1 MSTLSNVKIYCI
13 YPHWYLQT
21 HLKLFINVFKL
32 HPYICNVKYL
42 FLILPLFIWSCK
54 EQVTQDEPTNT
65 VQEPAT
71 KGKQSLTTYADRM
84 VRAKLGIQANDKFE
98 LKIYR
103 AQLDADGIED
113 AIITVNRLDF
123 AMKEAMAS
131 PNAAKRAELGFMGN
145 FNYFFF
151 FDGKIDMLSPPLAI
165 PSSPLLPLSVSFE
178 NISSPNYKDILI
190 DFRIR
195 NASYKDFYTVSN
207 HTPRRIF
214 QFKNFDGL
222 GTNLTEA
229 YHFEYGAGSY
239 GIQKNIF
246 VMEGKLEALPS
257 GADKNTYVPK
267 IKPIEK
273 IKYTFFY
280 LESEAKYATKD
291 TQ

>member
-1 MSTLSNVKIYCI
+1 M
-13 YPHWYLQT
+13 
-21 HLKLFINVFKL
+21 
-32 HPYICNVKYL
+32 KYL
-42 FLILPLFIWSCK
+42 YLLLPLLIWSCQE
-54 EQVTQDEPTNT
+54 EQIQEPTTET
-65 VQEPAT
+65 VQGPPT
-71 KGKQSLTTYADRM
+71 KGKQNLTNYADRM
-84 VRAKLGIQANDKFE
+84 VRAKLGIQANEKFD

-113 AIITVNRLDF
+113 AVITVNRLDF

-131 PNAAKRAELGFMGN
+131 ANPAKRAELGFMGN

-151 FDGKIDMLSPPLAI
+151 FDGKLDMLSPPIAI
-165 PSSPLLPLSVSFE
+165 PSSPLLPLQVSFE
-178 NISSPNYKDILI
+178 NISSTNYKDILI

-222 GTNLTEA
+222 GTTITEA

-239 GIQKNIF
+239 GPQKNIF
-246 VMEGKLEALPS
+246 VMEAKLETLPN
-257 GADKNTYVPK
+257 GADKNTFVPQL
-267 IKPIEK
+267 KPLEK

-291 TQ
+291 AQ

>member
-1 MSTLSNVKIYCI
+1 
-13 YPHWYLQT
+13 
-21 HLKLFINVFKL
+21 
-32 HPYICNVKYL
+32 VKYL
-42 FLILPLFIWSCK
+42 YLLLPLLIWSCQE
-54 EQVTQDEPTNT
+54 EQTQEPTTET
-65 VQEPAT
+65 VQGPPT
-71 KGKQSLTTYADRM
+71 KGKQSLTNYADRM
-84 VRAKLGIQANDKFE
+84 VRAKLGIQANEKFE

-113 AIITVNRLDF
+113 AVITVNRLDF
-123 AMKEAMAS
+123 AMKEATAS
-131 PNAAKRAELGFMGN
+131 ANPAKRAELGFMGN

-151 FDGKIDMLSPPLAI
+151 FDGKLDMLSPPIAI
-165 PSSPLLPLSVSFE
+165 PSSPLLPLQVSFE
-178 NISSPNYKDILI
+178 NISSTNYKDILI

-222 GTNLTEA
+222 GTTITEA

-239 GIQKNIF
+239 GPQKNIF
-246 VMEGKLEALPS
+246 VMEAKLEALPN
-257 GADKNTYVPK
+257 GADKNTFMPQL
-267 IKPIEK
+267 KPLEK

-291 TQ
+291 AQ

>member
-1 MSTLSNVKIYCI
+1 M
-13 YPHWYLQT
+13 
-21 HLKLFINVFKL
+21 
-32 HPYICNVKYL
+32 KYL
-42 FLILPLFIWSCK
+42 YLLLPLLIWSCQE
-54 EQVTQDEPTNT
+54 EQTQEPTTET
-65 VQEPAT
+65 VQGPPT
-71 KGKQSLTTYADRM
+71 KGKQSLTNYADRM
-84 VRAKLGIQANDKFE
+84 VRAKLGIQANEKFD

-113 AIITVNRLDF
+113 AVITVNRLDF

-131 PNAAKRAELGFMGN
+131 SNPAKRAELGFMGN

-151 FDGKIDMLSPPLAI
+151 FDGKLDMLSPPIAI
-165 PSSPLLPLSVSFE
+165 PSSPLLPLQVSFE
-178 NISSPNYKDILI
+178 NISSSNYKDILI

-222 GTNLTEA
+222 GTTITEA

-239 GIQKNIF
+239 GPQKNIF
-246 VMEGKLEALPS
+246 VMEAKLEALPN
-257 GADKNTYVPK
+257 GADKNTFVPQL
-267 IKPIEK
+267 KPLEK

-291 TQ
+291 AQ

>member
-1 MSTLSNVKIYCI
+1 M
-13 YPHWYLQT
+13 
-21 HLKLFINVFKL
+21 
-32 HPYICNVKYL
+32 KYL
-42 FLILPLFIWSCK
+42 YLLLPLLIWSCQE
-54 EQVTQDEPTNT
+54 EQTQEPTTET
-65 VQEPAT
+65 VQGPPT
-71 KGKQSLTTYADRM
+71 KGKQSLTNYADRM
-84 VRAKLGIQANDKFE
+84 VRAKLGIQANEKFE

-113 AIITVNRLDF
+113 AVITVNRLDF
-123 AMKEAMAS
+123 AMKEATAS
-131 PNAAKRAELGFMGN
+131 ANPAKRAELGFMGN

-151 FDGKIDMLSPPLAI
+151 FDGKLDMLSPPIAI
-165 PSSPLLPLSVSFE
+165 PSSPLLPLQVSFE
-178 NISSPNYKDILI
+178 NISSTNYKDILI

-222 GTNLTEA
+222 GTTITEA

-239 GIQKNIF
+239 GPQKNIF
-246 VMEGKLEALPS
+246 VMEAKLEALPN
-257 GADKNTYVPK
+257 GADKNTFMPQL
-267 IKPIEK
+267 KPLEK

-291 TQ
+291 AQ

>member
-1 MSTLSNVKIYCI
+1 L
-13 YPHWYLQT
+13 
-21 HLKLFINVFKL
+21 
-32 HPYICNVKYL
+32 
-42 FLILPLFIWSCK
+42 IWSCQE
-54 EQVTQDEPTNT
+54 EQTQEPTTET
-65 VQEPAT
+65 VQGPPT
-71 KGKQSLTTYADRM
+71 KGKQSLTNYADRM
-84 VRAKLGIQANDKFE
+84 VRAKLGIQANEKFD

-113 AIITVNRLDF
+113 AVITVNRLDF

-131 PNAAKRAELGFMGN
+131 SNPAKRAELGFMGN

-151 FDGKIDMLSPPLAI
+151 FDGKLDMLSPPIAI
-165 PSSPLLPLSVSFE
+165 PSSPLLPLQVSFE
-178 NISSPNYKDILI
+178 NISSSNYKDILI

-222 GTNLTEA
+222 GTTITEA

-239 GIQKNIF
+239 GPQKNIF
-246 VMEGKLEALPS
+246 VMEAKLEALPN
-257 GADKNTYVPK
+257 GADKNTFVPQL
-267 IKPIEK
+267 KPLEK

-291 TQ
+291 AQ

>member
-1 MSTLSNVKIYCI
+1 ML
-13 YPHWYLQT
+13 L
-21 HLKLFINVFKL
+21 INVFKV

-42 FLILPLFIWSCK
+42 FLFLPLFIWSCK
-54 EQVTQDEPTNT
+54 EQVANDEQSHTE
-65 VQEPAT
+65 QQLAT
-71 KGKQSLTTYADRM
+71 KGKQALATYADRM
-84 VRAKLGIQANDKFE
+84 VRAKLGIQANEKFE

-151 FDGKIDMLSPPLAI
+151 FDGKLDMLSPPLAI

-246 VMEGKLEALPS
+246 VMEGKLGALPA
-257 GADKNTYVPK
+257 GADKNTFIPQ

-291 TQ
+291 SQ

>member
-1 MSTLSNVKIYCI
+1 L
-13 YPHWYLQT
+13 
-21 HLKLFINVFKL
+21 
-32 HPYICNVKYL
+32 
-42 FLILPLFIWSCK
+42 IWSC
-54 EQVTQDEPTNT
+54 QQEPTQEPTTET
-65 VQEPAT
+65 VQGPPT
-71 KGKQSLTTYADRM
+71 KGKQSLTNYADRM
-84 VRAKLGIQANDKFE
+84 VRAKLGIQANEKFE

-113 AIITVNRLDF
+113 AVITVNRLDF

-131 PNAAKRAELGFMGN
+131 ANPAKRAELGFMGN

-151 FDGKIDMLSPPLAI
+151 FDGKLDMLSPPIAI
-165 PSSPLLPLSVSFE
+165 PSSPLLPLQVSFE
-178 NISSPNYKDILI
+178 NISSTNYKDILI

-222 GTNLTEA
+222 GTPITEA

-239 GIQKNIF
+239 GPQKNIF
-246 VMEGKLEALPS
+246 VMEAKLEALPN
-257 GADKNTYVPK
+257 GADKNTFVPQL
-267 IKPIEK
+267 KPLEK

-291 TQ
+291 AQ

>member
-1 MSTLSNVKIYCI
+1 M
-13 YPHWYLQT
+13 
-21 HLKLFINVFKL
+21 
-32 HPYICNVKYL
+32 KYL
-42 FLILPLFIWSCK
+42 YLLLPLLIWSCQE
-54 EQVTQDEPTNT
+54 EQTQEPTTET
-65 VQEPAT
+65 VQGPPT
-71 KGKQSLTTYADRM
+71 KGKQSLTNYADRM
-84 VRAKLGIQANDKFE
+84 VRAKLGIQANEKFE

-113 AIITVNRLDF
+113 AVITVNRLDF

-131 PNAAKRAELGFMGN
+131 ANPAKRAELGFMGN

-151 FDGKIDMLSPPLAI
+151 FDGKLDMLSPPIAI
-165 PSSPLLPLSVSFE
+165 PSSPLLPLQVSFE
-178 NISSPNYKDILI
+178 NISSSNYKDILI

-222 GTNLTEA
+222 GTTITEA

-239 GIQKNIF
+239 GPQKNIF
-246 VMEGKLEALPS
+246 VMEAKLEALPN
-257 GADKNTYVPK
+257 GADKNTFMPQL
-267 IKPIEK
+267 KPLEK

-291 TQ
+291 AQ

>member
-1 MSTLSNVKIYCI
+1 L
-13 YPHWYLQT
+13 
-21 HLKLFINVFKL
+21 
-32 HPYICNVKYL
+32 
-42 FLILPLFIWSCK
+42 IWSCQE
-54 EQVTQDEPTNT
+54 EQIQEPTTET
-65 VQEPAT
+65 VQGPPT
-71 KGKQSLTTYADRM
+71 KGKQSLTNYADRM
-84 VRAKLGIQANDKFE
+84 VRAKLGIQANEKFE

-113 AIITVNRLDF
+113 AVITVNRLDF

-131 PNAAKRAELGFMGN
+131 ANPAKRAELGFMGN

-151 FDGKIDMLSPPLAI
+151 FDGKLDMLSPPIAI
-165 PSSPLLPLSVSFE
+165 PSSPLLPLQVSFE
-178 NISSPNYKDILI
+178 NISSTNYKDILI

-222 GTNLTEA
+222 GTTITEA

-239 GIQKNIF
+239 GPQKNIF
-246 VMEGKLEALPS
+246 VMEAKLEALPN
-257 GADKNTYVPK
+257 GADKNTFMPQL
-267 IKPIEK
+267 KPLEK
-273 IKYTFFY
+273 FKYTFFY

-291 TQ
+291 AQ

>member
-1 MSTLSNVKIYCI
+1 
-13 YPHWYLQT
+13 
-21 HLKLFINVFKL
+21 
-32 HPYICNVKYL
+32 VKYL
-42 FLILPLFIWSCK
+42 YLLLPLLIWSCQE
-54 EQVTQDEPTNT
+54 EQTQEPTTET
-65 VQEPAT
+65 VQGPPT
-71 KGKQSLTTYADRM
+71 KGKQSLTNYADRM
-84 VRAKLGIQANDKFE
+84 VRAKLGIQANEKFE

-113 AIITVNRLDF
+113 AVITVNRLDF

-131 PNAAKRAELGFMGN
+131 ANPAKRAELGFMGN

-151 FDGKIDMLSPPLAI
+151 FDGKLDMLSPPIAI
-165 PSSPLLPLSVSFE
+165 PSSPLLPLQVSFE
-178 NISSPNYKDILI
+178 NISSSNYKDILI

-222 GTNLTEA
+222 GTTITEA

-239 GIQKNIF
+239 GPQKNIF
-246 VMEGKLEALPS
+246 VMEAKLEALPN
-257 GADKNTYVPK
+257 GADKNTFMPQL
-267 IKPIEK
+267 KPLEK

-291 TQ
+291 AQ

>member
-1 MSTLSNVKIYCI
+1 M
-13 YPHWYLQT
+13 
-21 HLKLFINVFKL
+21 
-32 HPYICNVKYL
+32 KYL
-42 FLILPLFIWSCK
+42 YLLLPLLIWSCQE
-54 EQVTQDEPTNT
+54 EQTQEPTTET
-65 VQEPAT
+65 VQGPPT
-71 KGKQSLTTYADRM
+71 KGKQSLTNYADRM
-84 VRAKLGIQANDKFE
+84 VRAKLGIQANEKFE

-113 AIITVNRLDF
+113 AVITVNRLDF

-131 PNAAKRAELGFMGN
+131 ANPAKRAELGFMGN

-151 FDGKIDMLSPPLAI
+151 FDGKLDKLSPPIAI
-165 PSSPLLPLSVSFE
+165 PSSPLLPLQVNFE
-178 NISSPNYKDILI
+178 NISSSKYKDILI

-222 GTNLTEA
+222 GTTITEA

-239 GIQKNIF
+239 GPQKNIF
-246 VMEGKLEALPS
+246 VMEAKLEALPN
-257 GADKNTYVPK
+257 GADKNTFMPQL
-267 IKPIEK
+267 KPLEK

-291 TQ
+291 AQ

>member
-1 MSTLSNVKIYCI
+1 MIFWIYSQVILLTLF
-13 YPHWYLQT
+13 L
-21 HLKLFINVFKL
+21 LLINVFKV

-42 FLILPLFIWSCK
+42 FLFLPLFIWSCK
-54 EQVTQDEPTNT
+54 EQVANDEQSHTE
-65 VQEPAT
+65 QQLAT
-71 KGKQSLTTYADRM
+71 KGKQALATYADRM
-84 VRAKLGIQANDKFE
+84 VRAKLGIQANEKFE

-151 FDGKIDMLSPPLAI
+151 FDGKLDMLSPPLAI

-178 NISSPNYKDILI
+178 NISSPNYKDVLI

-222 GTNLTEA
+222 GTKLTEA

-246 VMEGKLEALPS
+246 VMEGKLEALPA

-291 TQ
+291 SQ